1 MKQLEMLELLP
12 AHLRYE
18 VVDDITAKTN
28 LQSVLAKK
36 QLATKKILE
45 QQTRRGERTDLIPRP
60 TCTTDGVR
68 VASRRESCTEKVAA
82 LYGEGAGAVRRRIYV
97 YERAQADPAKYEK
110 FLKRMDMDKSP
121 YSAFDLL
128 RAAERMERI
137 AEESVPQHASSRVL
151 PGDLWNLGSHRLYCG
166 DATIAVDVDR
176 LLGGAVPHLMVTDPP
191 YGDNYQPGWRKK
203 IGNNN
208 LGKMG
213 EVSNDDRHDWSEA
226 WALFPGDVAYVWFS
240 GRHAASAQLSLE
252 DHQLIVRNLI
262 VWEKN
267 RPVISRGHYCWQ
279 AETCFYAVRE
289 GKVAH
294 WNGRRSQSNVWKI
307 DNCDDRGH
315 GHSTQK
321 PAECIAGVGLGFSR
335 PAVRKDDGAQSD
347 QMFGA
352 SPGHDRKHQPGGLV
366 PGH

>member
-1 MKQLEMLELLP
+1 MS
-12 AHLRYE
+12 
-18 VVDDITAKTN
+18 AKTN
-28 LQSVLAKK
+28 LQSGLARK
-36 QLATKKILE
+36 QLAAKEIL
-45 QQTRRGERTDLIPRP
+45 QKHTRRGERTDLIPRP
-60 TCTTDGVR
+60 TCTPDGVQ

-82 LYGEGAGAVRRRIYV
+82 LYGEGAGAVRRRICV
-97 YERAQADPAKYEK
+97 YERAHADPAKYEK

-137 AEESVPQHASSRVL
+137 ADESVPQHASSRVL

-166 DATIAVDVDR
+166 NATIAVDVDR

-226 WALFPGDVAYVWFS
+226 WALFPGDVGYVWFS
-240 GRHAASAQLSLE
+240 GRHAASVQLSLE

-267 RPVISRGHYCWQ
+267 RPVIFARTLLLASGNLLLCSKGGQSFSLEWSQISVERLENRQLRRPWPRPQH
-279 AETCFYAVRE
+279 AEA
-289 GKVAH
+289 
-294 WNGRRSQSNVWKI
+294 RRVY
-307 DNCDDRGH
+307 
-315 GHSTQK
+315 
-321 PAECIAGVGLGFSR
+321 
-335 PAVRKDDGAQSD
+335 
-347 QMFGA
+347 A
-352 SPGHDRKHQPGGLV
+352 SPDSKQFAGGRCRL
-366 PGH
+366 